1 MRAFG
6 SEPKP
11 LALLLY
17 NHSVL
22 LEFRSG
28 DGERK

>member
-6 SEPKP
+6 SKPKP

-17 NHSVL
+17 KHGVL

-28 DGERK
+28 DGE